1 MNNHLI
7 AFFVAAFAGAAAAQ
21 TTASYTPF
29 GEGCN
34 GAVTNNCLSLN
45 DVNPVMTV
53 ASLPNEYAYPVVN
66 TTGIPIQIVGFEI
79 FTQTNTAVTETVNT
93 GLLFDA
99 SGPTATTH
107 TTPAFTNSANGKI
120 TVGAAQG
127 WYSTSVYPPITIPA
141 GVAFWFHVDAYS
153 KVAPPQHSTTGGVAG
168 PVANYWRRPN
178 YASFAW
184 TASGS
189 VARQIFRIHC
199 KPATPTVPALL
210 ANSLPQLG
218 TNFSLQVSG
227 GTPNLPAFVV
237 WAFDNTQWLTLPTP
251 VDLAMFGAPNCYNLT
266 SNDVVTLL
274 LLDSMGQG
282 STSPLAIPSASA
294 FNGLTW
300 YNQAAALTP
309 GVNAIDMLVTNGG
322 TAVVGN

>member
-1 MNNHLI
+1 MKNLLLP
-7 AFFVAAFAGAAAAQ
+7 VVMLGVTVPAFAQ
-21 TTASYTPF
+21 STASFTLF

-34 GAVTNNCLSLN
+34 GAVTTNCLSLN

-53 ASLPNEYAYPVVN
+53 ASLPNEYAYPVLN
-66 TTGIPIQIVGFEI
+66 TTGIPIQVVGFEI
-79 FTQTNTAVTETVNT
+79 FTQTNGAVTQTVNT
-93 GLLFDA
+93 GVLFDA
-99 SGPTATTH
+99 SGATATVH
-107 TTPAFTNSANGKI
+107 TAPAFTNAANGKI
-120 TVGAAQG
+120 TVDATQG
-127 WYSTSVYPPITIPA
+127 WYSTSVYPPVTIPA
-141 GVAFWFHVDAYS
+141 GGAFWFHVDAYS
-153 KVAPPQHSTTGGVAG
+153 LVAPPQHATAGGMTG
-168 PVANYWRRPN
+168 PTSNYWRRPN
-178 YASFAW
+178 YASYAW
-184 TASGS
+184 TVSGS

-227 GTPNLPAFVV
+227 GTPNLPAFVI

-251 VDLAMFGAPNCYNLT
+251 VDLALFGAPNCFNQT
-266 SNDVVTLL
+266 SSDFVTLV
-274 LLDSMGQG
+274 LLDPLGQG
-282 STSPLAIPSASA
+282 NTSALAVPNDPN

-309 GVNAIDMLVTNGG
+309 GVNAIDMLVTNAG